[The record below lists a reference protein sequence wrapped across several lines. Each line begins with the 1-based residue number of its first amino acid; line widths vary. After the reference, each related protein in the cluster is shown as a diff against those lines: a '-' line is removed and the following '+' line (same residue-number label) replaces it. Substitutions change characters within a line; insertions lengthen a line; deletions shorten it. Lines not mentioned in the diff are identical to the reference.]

1 VSRIQ
6 RASPRLPDRPQG
18 TSVLEPFLVRA
29 IIAGLALAIV
39 AAPLG
44 CFVVWQRMAYFGET
58 VAQASLIGVALSL
71 AFRLDIT
78 LGVVVIAVLVAF
90 LLLWFGR
97 QQVVA
102 LDSILGL
109 LHHAALAT
117 GVIAISMLKGPPVD
131 LLGFLFGD
139 VFAVTMADI
148 AWIAGGGAA
157 VLAIVAWL
165 WQPLLRLALHEDL
178 AAAEGIDRRQVRA
191 IFTILLAVTI
201 AVAMKIVG
209 VLLVMAFLVVPAV
222 AARPLSGTPERMV
235 LLTALVAAASVVAG
249 LGLSATFDTPGGP
262 SIVIVMSIAAAA
274 SLTAAGVM
282 RGR

>member
-1 VSRIQ
+1 
-6 RASPRLPDRPQG
+6 
-18 TSVLEPFLVRA
+18 VLEPFLVRA

-44 CFVVWQRMAYFGET
+44 CFVIWQRMAYFGET

-78 LGVVVIAVLVAF
+78 LGVVVIALLVAC
-90 LLLWFGR
+90 LMLWFGR

-102 LDSILGL
+102 IDSILGL

-117 GVIAISMLKGPPVD
+117 GVVAMSMLKGPPVD

-139 VFAVTMADI
+139 VFAVTTADI

-191 IFTILLAVTI
+191 VFTILLAVTI

-235 LLTALVAAASVVAG
+235 LLTALVAAASIVTG
-249 LGLSATFDTPGGP
+249 LGLSATFDSPGGP

-274 SLTAAGVM
+274 SLTAAGVR

>member
-1 VSRIQ
+1 
-6 RASPRLPDRPQG
+6 
-18 TSVLEPFLVRA
+18 
-29 IIAGLALAIV
+29 
-39 AAPLG
+39 
-44 CFVVWQRMAYFGET
+44 
-58 VAQASLIGVALSL
+58 
-71 AFRLDIT
+71 
-78 LGVVVIAVLVAF
+78 
-90 LLLWFGR
+90 
-97 QQVVA
+97 
-102 LDSILGL
+102 
-109 LHHAALAT
+109 
-117 GVIAISMLKGPPVD
+117 
-131 LLGFLFGD
+131 
-139 VFAVTMADI
+139 
-148 AWIAGGGAA
+148 

-191 IFTILLAVTI
+191 IFTILLSVTI

-235 LLTALVAAASVVAG
+235 LLTALVAAASVMAG

>member
-1 VSRIQ
+1 M
-6 RASPRLPDRPQG
+6 
-18 TSVLEPFLVRA
+18 LEPFLVRA

-44 CFVVWQRMAYFGET
+44 CFVIWQRMAYFGET

-78 LGVVVIAVLVAF
+78 LGVVVIAVLIAF

-97 QQVVA
+97 QQLVA

-109 LHHAALAT
+109 VHHAALAT
-117 GVIAISMLKGPPVD
+117 GVIAMSMLKGPPVD

-139 VFAVTMADI
+139 VFAVTRADI

-235 LLTALVAAASVVAG
+235 LLTALVAAASVVVG

>member
-1 VSRIQ
+1 MF
-6 RASPRLPDRPQG
+6 
-18 TSVLEPFLVRA
+18 EPFFVRA
-29 IIAGLALAIV
+29 LVASLGLAAV

-78 LGVVVIAVLVAF
+78 VGVVVIAVLVAF

-117 GVIAISMLKGPPVD
+117 GVIAMSMLKGPPVD

-139 VFAVTMADI
+139 VFAVTRADI

-157 VLAIVAWL
+157 VLAVVAWL

>member
-1 VSRIQ
+1 
-6 RASPRLPDRPQG
+6 
-18 TSVLEPFLVRA
+18 VLEPFFVRA

-39 AAPLG
+39 GAPLG
-44 CFVVWQRMAYFGET
+44 CFVIWQRMAYFGET

-117 GVIAISMLKGPPVD
+117 GVIAMSMLKGPPVD

-157 VLAIVAWL
+157 ALAIVAWL

-235 LLTALVAAASVVAG
+235 LLTALVAAASVLAG